1 MSDFT
6 VLVVQPDSEGQPD
19 RFGLWLEEVGAELS
33 CVRPFQ
39 GDRVPEVVEADGL
52 LVLGGDMGAGDD
64 ADHPWLADV
73 RALMRNA
80 VAAEVPTLG
89 ICLGGQLLAAATGG
103 AVARGAA
110 GMEAGVVEVVPRAAA
125 EHDELMARLPWPLLQ
140 GSMHRDAITSLP
152 RNAVWLAASS
162 AYRHQAFRVG
172 RRAWGVQFHPELSPA
187 RYRRWAE
194 YIRADELTTQRIVE
208 GIDQFESLDDQ
219 VRTGAQA
226 LAHRFGELV
235 NQHAG
240 EQPAGRT

>member
-1 MSDFT
+1 MGGSS
-6 VLVVQPDSEGQPD
+6 VLVVQPDDECPAD
-19 RFGLWLEEVGAELS
+19 RFGLWLTEAGAELRFI
-33 CVRPFQ
+33 RPFQ

-73 RALMRNA
+73 RTLMRNA
-80 VAAEVPTLG
+80 VVAEVPTLG

-110 GMEAGVVEVVPRAAA
+110 GMEAGVVEVTARAVV
-125 EHDELMARLPWPLLQ
+125 EHDELMAGLPWPLLQ

-152 RNAVWLAASS
+152 RNAVWLAESS

-208 GIDQFESLDDQ
+208 GIDQFESLDDE

-240 EQPAGRT
+240 EQPAERH